1 MIKQKIKDAIIRL
14 SDKNAPLEGII
25 DRDSGIHKFSISD
38 QNLLNEIKNFRESL
52 LSNKKFI
59 NFVKSKPFGSA
70 LDFGDILH
78 QFPSASKLFN
88 ESIVKSVF
96 EYLGTNA
103 RIDSAHLSVIN
114 LTSSKNKILNPSGIM
129 HHDSCGHRLKL
140 FFPIN
145 EEGNKMYPTSYVEGS
160 HNIKW
165 KTYLNEIVDDG
176 QRIPSE
182 VLEKFPNI
190 TDSKKTVTFGS
201 GYIFDTNGIHSGCY
215 FENNEPR
222 MIIQFE
228 LSANKRFVP
237 GKVGPSEFYLS
248 KESCDHLLSVKLLRK
263 NLIKIPSDT
272 DNLLIH
278 GSDSH
283 INGLYLRDII
293 N

>member
-1 MIKQKIKDAIIRL
+1 MFKQKIKDTIIRF
-14 SDKNAPLEGII
+14 SDRNAPIGGVIN
-25 DRDSGIHKFSISD
+25 RDGGIHKFSISD
-38 QNLLNEIKNFRESL
+38 ETLLSEIIDFREKL
-52 LSNKKFI
+52 LSNQKFI
-59 NFVKSKPFGSA
+59 NFVKAKPFGTA
-70 LDFGDILH
+70 LDFADIL
-78 QFPSASKLFN
+78 QIFPTASKLLN
-88 ESIVKSVF
+88 EDSTKSII
-96 EYLGTNA
+96 EYLGPNVKV
-103 RIDSAHLSVIN
+103 DSAHLSVIN
-114 LTSSKNKILNPSGIM
+114 LSNSTDRIKNPSGIM

-176 QRIPSE
+176 RRIPSE

-248 KESCDHLLSVKLLRK
+248 KESYDHLLSIKLLRK
-263 NLIKIPSDT
+263 NLIKSPTDT

-278 GSDSH
+278 DSASH
-283 INGLYLRDII
+283 INGLYLKDII
-293 N
+293 S